1 MGTWAQLQLVV
12 RHSCAVYF
20 LMSLCVILEAL
31 IEGWRGSCIRETRI
45 NIELAVKHGVLEL
58 DVSNNSVLEA
68 FIELLCTT

>member
-1 MGTWAQLQLVV
+1 
-12 RHSCAVYF
+12 
-20 LMSLCVILEAL
+20 MSLCVILEAL